1 MFFTRFGFAL
11 RPPAPTFFE
20 LEFSEW
26 FLLPFP
32 NCAFL
37 LGGLAAMTSGDCAYR
52 RGRFRCL
59 SGLLGSLAAPGNLL
73 FFPTEG
79 GRGHR
84 AGTCRSHYAVRDV
97 SKLRCSP
104 LAHHPLCVCV
114 CVWMC
119 MCLCVCLCVHVCV
132 RVPWAKAKVRF
143 IYLLFNV
150 RTFR

>member
-1 MFFTRFGFAL
+1 MEVSFEGLVCNAHHRTSPVVASGWTRAE
-11 RPPAPTFFE
+11 RAK
-20 LEFSEW
+20 
-26 FLLPFP
+26 
-32 NCAFL
+32 
-37 LGGLAAMTSGDCAYR
+37 
-52 RGRFRCL
+52 
-59 SGLLGSLAAPGNLL
+59 
-73 FFPTEG
+73 

-143 IYLLFNV
+143 IYLLFCNV
-150 RTFR
+150 PFFR